1 MVPHKTITGRVVPL
15 QWRRLADTCH
25 QALLGA
31 TARVNTPRGDPEK
44 PPIVCGLLP
53 KGTSHV
59 AMTKQQTSLCWETI
73 LSNGQCPPNV
83 SRLRD
88 FPLEEAQDT

>member
-1 MVPHKTITGRVVPL
+1 MVPHKTITERVVPL

-31 TARVNTPRGDPEK
+31 TARVDTPRGDPKK
-44 PPIVCGLLP
+44 PGIVCGLLP
-53 KGTSHV
+53 KGTSH
-59 AMTKQQTSLCWETI
+59 CGHDETADEPMLGDL